1 MDQLN
6 ALVARAQKGD
16 LDAFGRLVRTTQT
29 MAFAVARSV
38 LRDPGLAQDAVQE
51 AYLSAFRRL
60 GDLDEPAAFL
70 SWLRRIVITT
80 AINARRARRVT
91 LLQLDDSL
99 DVPVL
104 DEAETSW
111 TELQRHRL
119 AGALLKLSS
128 GDRRLC
134 DRRYHGQ
141 WSTARLA
148 RDAGVDETA
157 MRKRL
162 QRIRDRLRKEI
173 EMSERRAIRQ
183 EEIPSDMP
191 GRILELLARP
201 QLTDLPENPVGKVLA
216 LLRSVYADFTEQELP
231 EVVDLAE
238 AERTIAR
245 DAMYVEPHELHR
257 VDGGRILRYD
267 LTLPLL
273 LTVRFQGRPLRIFTA
288 GKAYRACQP
297 DPMHLEAFHQA
308 EVFCLDERA
317 RLDPWR
323 MTGTVLESVDA
334 TLPGR
339 PVKIVPTK
347 YAMCSQSWELEVEQD
362 GRWSEVLAWGVF
374 TDKIVEHLGGD
385 PKIHTAIGVGYG
397 LERLAMLRYGIDDAR
412 KIDVSRVA

>member
-1 MDQLN
+1 VDHLN
-6 ALVARAQKGD
+6 ALVTRAREGD
-16 LDAFGRLVRTTQT
+16 LEAFGRLVGATQT

-38 LRDPGLAQDAVQE
+38 LRDPGLAQDAVQD
-51 AYLSAFRRL
+51 AYLTAFRRL
-60 GDLDEPAAFL
+60 GDLGDSGAFL
-70 SWLRRIVITT
+70 AWLRRIVITT
-80 AINARRARRVT
+80 AINARRARRAT
-91 LLQLDDSL
+91 LLQLDDAFE
-99 DVPVL
+99 VPVL
-104 DEAETSW
+104 DETETTW
-111 TELQRHRL
+111 TELQRQRL

-128 GDRRLC
+128 DDRRLC

-173 EMSERRAIRQ
+173 EMSERRAIRA

-191 GRILELLARP
+191 ARILELLARP
-201 QLTDLPENPVGKVLA
+201 QLTDLPENPVGKVLE
-216 LLRSVYADFTEQELP
+216 LLRAVYSDFAEQELP
-231 EVVDLAE
+231 EVIDFEVAQ
-238 AERTIAR
+238 RTIAR
-245 DAMYVEPHELHR
+245 EAMYVEPHELHR
-257 VDGGRILRYD
+257 VDEGRILRYD

-273 LTVRFQGRPLRIFTA
+273 LTVRFDGRPLRIFTA

-323 MTGTVLESVDA
+323 MTGTVLESVHA
-334 TLPGR
+334 TLPDR
-339 PVKIVPTK
+339 QVKIVPTK

-362 GRWSEVLAWGVF
+362 GRWYEVLAWGVF
-374 TDKIVEHLGGD
+374 TDKIVAHLGAD

-397 LERLAMLRYGIDDAR
+397 LERLAMLRFGIDDAR